1 MRLIDADE
9 LRKRAVEMYQGNGT
23 DFEIIMMVPLCDI
36 DNAPTYNQVGHK
48 MATAEGFITNPEW
61 YKGDLI
67 SRESLR
73 KDIEHLYSIYAE
85 NKDGFYT
92 DVIDHIDNAPTV
104 EPCYQTTSCLDC
116 KMYDKGK
123 HNCPRFCEVI
133 RSAIEERPQGEWIK
147 IGELG
152 LAYKCNK
159 CEEVSV
165 TPENFCPNCGADM
178 QKGDADMEDNK
189 NDKL

>member
-1 MRLIDADE
+1 MTE
-9 LRKRAVEMYQGNGT
+9 N
-23 DFEIIMMVPLCDI
+23 
-36 DNAPTYNQVGHK
+36 
-48 MATAEGFITNPEW
+48 
-61 YKGDLI
+61 KGDLI
-67 SRESLR
+67 SREVLKKEFEKVYPLATNEMGGIVNKR
-73 KDIEHLYSIYAE
+73 IYDI
-85 NKDGFYT
+85 
-92 DVIDHIDNAPTV
+92 IDNAPTV

-116 KMYDKGK
+116 KMYDKEK

-165 TPENFCPNCGADM
+165 TPENFCPNCGAKM
-178 QKGDADMEDNK
+178 REDSENEQQ
-189 NDKL
+189 L